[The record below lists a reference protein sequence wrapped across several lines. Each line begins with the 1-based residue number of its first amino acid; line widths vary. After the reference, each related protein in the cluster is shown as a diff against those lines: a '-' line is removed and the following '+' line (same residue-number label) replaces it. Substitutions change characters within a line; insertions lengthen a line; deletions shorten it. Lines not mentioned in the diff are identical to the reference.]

1 MINLYTEEILNI
13 LPSHISRLICDLD
26 EVDKLQEIRFKI
38 GRPIFFQ
45 IGNIEKLASYEVKR
59 EDIRSIVQ
67 RMSNYSI
74 YSFEEE
80 IKQGYLTIK
89 GGHRVGIC
97 GRCVIDE
104 GKVKT
109 IRDISSLNIR
119 ICREIYNASKLVMPY
134 IVENGQ
140 VLNTIIISPPK
151 CGKTTIIRDI
161 SKKISD
167 GVDALSLKGK
177 KVSVIDE
184 RSEIAGSYNG
194 VPQLDVGLRTDVLD
208 NCPKSEGI
216 VMAIRSMAP
225 EVMICDEIGTYNDVE
240 SILIA
245 LNSGV
250 SLITTI
256 HGFGVEDIYNRPVFK
271 EIVENKVFKRAIV
284 LSSKKSVGTLE
295 YVYDFNKKAKLYCRI
310 I

>member
-1 MINLYTEEILNI
+1 MYTKEIINI
-13 LPSHISRLICDLD
+13 LPNHISKLICDLD
-26 EVDKLQEIRFKI
+26 QVDRLQEIRFKV
-38 GRPIFFQ
+38 GKPVCFQ
-45 IGNIEKLASYEVKR
+45 IGNTEKIEKYEVKK
-59 EDIRSIVQ
+59 EDIKAIVQ

-89 GGHRVGIC
+89 GGHRIGIC
-97 GRCVIDE
+97 GRCVID
-104 GKVKT
+104 GGRVKT

-119 ICREIYNASKLVMPY
+119 ICREVYNASKLVMPY

-151 CGKTTIIRDI
+151 CGKTTILRDI

-167 GVDALSLKGK
+167 GVNILNLKGK

-184 RSEIAGSYNG
+184 RSELAGCYNG

-208 NCPKSEGI
+208 NCPKSQGI

-225 EVMICDEIGTYNDVE
+225 EVIICDEIGTYKDVE
-240 SILIA
+240 SIIIA

-250 SLITTI
+250 SLVTTI
-256 HGFGVEDIYNRPVFK
+256 HGFGIEDLYNRPVFK
-271 EIVENKVFKRAIV
+271 EIVENRVFKRALV

-295 YVYDFNKKAKLYCRI
+295 YVYDFNKKNKIYCRVT
-310 I
+310 

>member
-1 MINLYTEEILNI
+1 MYTKEILNI

-38 GRPIFFQ
+38 GKPICFQ
-45 IGNIEKLASYEVKR
+45 IGNREKLASYEVKR
-59 EDIRSIVQ
+59 EDIKSIVQ

-97 GRCVIDE
+97 GRCVIDG

-119 ICREIYNASKLVMPY
+119 ICREIYNASKLVVPY

-167 GVDALSLKGK
+167 GVDALNLKGK

-225 EVMICDEIGTYNDVE
+225 EVIICDEIGTYKDVE

-284 LSSKKSVGTLE
+284 LSSKQSVGTLE
-295 YVYDFNKKAKLYCRI
+295 YVYDFNKKNKLYCRI

>member
-1 MINLYTEEILNI
+1 MYTEEILNI

-38 GRPIFFQ
+38 GKPIFFQ

-59 EDIRSIVQ
+59 EDIKSIVQ

-134 IVENGQ
+134 IVENGH

-167 GVDALSLKGK
+167 GVDALNLKGK

-216 VMAIRSMAP
+216 VMVIRSMAP
-225 EVMICDEIGTYNDVE
+225 EVIICDEIGTYNDVE

-284 LSSKKSVGTLE
+284 LSSKNL
-295 YVYDFNKKAKLYCRI
+295 
-310 I
+310 

>member
-38 GRPIFFQ
+38 GKPIFFQ

-59 EDIRSIVQ
+59 EDIKSIVQ

-134 IVENGQ
+134 IVENGH

-167 GVDALSLKGK
+167 GVDALNLKGK

-216 VMAIRSMAP
+216 VMVIRSMAP
-225 EVMICDEIGTYNDVE
+225 EVIICDEIGTYNDVE

-284 LSSKKSVGTLE
+284 LSSKNL
-295 YVYDFNKKAKLYCRI
+295 
-310 I
+310 

>member
-1 MINLYTEEILNI
+1 MYTKEILNI
-13 LPSHISRLICDLD
+13 LPNHISKLICDLD

-38 GRPIFFQ
+38 GKPICFQ
-45 IGNIEKLASYEVKR
+45 LGNEERITSYKIKK
-59 EDIRSIVQ
+59 EDIMSIVQ

-97 GRCVIDE
+97 GRCVIDG

-134 IVENGQ
+134 IVENGH

-167 GVDALSLKGK
+167 GMDLLNLKGQ
-177 KVSVIDE
+177 KVSIIDE

-225 EVMICDEIGTYNDVE
+225 EVIICDEIGTYKDIE

-250 SLITTI
+250 NLITTI
-256 HGFGVEDIYNRPVFK
+256 HGFGVEDVYNRPVFK

-284 LSSKKSVGTLE
+284 LSCKKSIGTLE
-295 YVYDFNKKAKLYCRI
+295 YVYDFNKKNKLYCRI